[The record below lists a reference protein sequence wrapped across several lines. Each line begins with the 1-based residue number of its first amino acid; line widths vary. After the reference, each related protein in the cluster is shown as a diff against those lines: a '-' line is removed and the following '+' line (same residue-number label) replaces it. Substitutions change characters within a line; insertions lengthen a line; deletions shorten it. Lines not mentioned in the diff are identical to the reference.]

1 MPWRASGLMAAT
13 AAGQKFEEP
22 DAPSTGC
29 MMNVPFVWVCYK
41 TTGPFWGQNKCCF
54 AYLFVKCYFSKRD
67 IHCKPCLMGQNFRG
81 WIIGEV
87 PPTESEESANVGFPG
102 IFL

>member
-13 AAGQKFEEP
+13 AAGQKFEQP

-54 AYLFVKCYFSKRD
+54 AYLFVKLLFFKEGHSLQTLFDGPK
-67 IHCKPCLMGQNFRG
+67 L
-81 WIIGEV
+81 
-87 PPTESEESANVGFPG
+87 
-102 IFL
+102 